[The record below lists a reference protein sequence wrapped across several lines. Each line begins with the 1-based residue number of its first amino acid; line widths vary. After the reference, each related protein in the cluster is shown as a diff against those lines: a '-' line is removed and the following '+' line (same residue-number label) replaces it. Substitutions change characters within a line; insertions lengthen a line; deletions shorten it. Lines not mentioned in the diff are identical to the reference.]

1 MVLSLRSSP
10 RVVCVRGP
18 LEALLRK
25 LASIKFITML
35 CHVWVFIV
43 DEDVDWWGM
52 PKGILFRSLYRGR
65 AALSAYTRRGSATSN
80 YMCIAIHETVFHLI
94 RNFGPQNGPTIQRI
108 STSYIGESP
117 SPAQV
122 HMAVR
127 QIPCNGDFIAGDW
140 RSYLIRD
147 VDDGRLNANIGDV
160 GAHHDCLLTPEGV
173 ARGKEMVGGRVLLW
187 YPVLYVQCQW

>member
-1 MVLSLRSSP
+1 MVLSLWSSP

-52 PKGILFRSLYRGR
+52 PEGILFRSLYRGR

-80 YMCIAIHETVFHLI
+80 YMCIAIHDQEFRPSKRAYNPTYKHLL
-94 RNFGPQNGPTIQRI
+94 NQGVPVPG
-108 STSYIGESP
+108 TSSHGR
-117 SPAQV
+117 
-122 HMAVR
+122 R
-127 QIPCNGDFIAGDW
+127 QIPCNGNFIAGDW

-147 VDDGRLNANIGDV
+147 VDDGRLNSNIGDV

-173 ARGKEMVGGRVLLW
+173 ARGKEMFGGGVLLW
-187 YPVLYVQCQW
+187 CPVLYVQCQW